1 MRSAI
6 TAKTRTTFRYI
17 RYLPLLRLIL
27 LNSRFTPPLPNTHS
41 QYRYDDPFQHHIFPF
56 APKIGA
62 MQNLRL
68 SIHAPEHI
76 WLRQLFIQRRL
87 QLGLSQRALAER
99 LNVIHSFIGKVETGD
114 RRLDILEF
122 ILYCQALEL
131 SAETVLQQIQ
141 QRFAT

>member
-6 TAKTRTTFRYI
+6 TSKTHTIFGYI
-17 RYLPLLRLIL
+17 KSIPLLCLIL
-27 LNSRFTPPLPNTHS
+27 LKNG
-41 QYRYDDPFQHHIFPF
+41 F

-141 QRFAT
+141 QRLAT

>member
-6 TAKTRTTFRYI
+6 TSKTHTIFGYI
-17 RYLPLLRLIL
+17 KSIPLLCLIL
-27 LNSRFTPPLPNTHS
+27 LKNG
-41 QYRYDDPFQHHIFPF
+41 F

-122 ILYCQALEL
+122 ILYCQALE
-131 SAETVLQQIQ
+131 IICRN
-141 QRFAT
+141 RFTANPTTFGNIKNHLFSNEKRRAKIRF